1 MGGPWRERGFD
12 PKAWRAP
19 VAASIRLRAEGSG
32 WSDGSGQLTGL
43 VVGYIAAALTSM
55 GMVLILLRNGW

>member
-1 MGGPWRERGFD
+1 VG
-12 PKAWRAP
+12 ARAQ
-19 VAASIRLRAEGSG
+19 VRAEGSG
-32 WSDGSGQLTGL
+32 WSDGSNQLIGI